1 MRFAI
6 PMGSFAEVLRTQKV
20 LITVGG
26 VSEYLEPRTELE
38 ALRDLVSRVGAG
50 APAAAAGGGA
60 SRLGRATSRGR
71 WLAASGTRSGLPQ
84 HLRRNDA

>member
-26 VSEYLEPRTELE
+26 VSEYLEPEQLE

-60 SRLGRATSRGR
+60 
-71 WLAASGTRSGLPQ
+71 
-84 HLRRNDA
+84 